1 MKNYQ
6 RILKFILL
14 ILDVITFYLS
24 LFILILI
31 RYGLNI
37 KELKTHFYGFSFIL
51 PFWIIIFYF
60 NNFYEINIPGY
71 KNYIRIARGFAFA
84 FLISIFFFYFIPY
97 LKITPKTNLILFTIY
112 LFSIFLIFRK
122 KFEDKFI
129 KKEKIKVLII
139 APENLKKKI
148 FDDFKNLTL
157 YEINGFIDKIPENKE
172 VFEEV
177 DLIIIS
183 RDLKIQ
189 NGLDKLIK
197 EVDFK
202 IPIMELVDFYEQ
214 NLNRIILEEIDEY
227 WILKNIINPEHKI
240 QAFIKRTFDL
250 FFAFIL
256 LIFLIILFPF
266 IAIGILINSPGPIIF
281 SQKRVGKDNKIF
293 TLYKFRT
300 MKGDKDLGIWA
311 KEKDERIFFFGKILR
326 KLHLDEL
333 PQVINI
339 LKNELSFVG
348 PRPEQVN
355 IVNDL
360 EKKIKFFNIR
370 HLILPGI
377 TGWAQVNYKYAG
389 SVEESKIKLEY
400 DLYYLKNKNIILDL
414 LIIFKTIFS
423 I

>member
-6 RILKFILL
+6 KIIKGILV
-14 ILDVITFYLS
+14 ILDIISFYLS
-24 LFILILI
+24 IFILALV

-37 KELKTHFYGFSFIL
+37 RELKIHIVGFSFIL
-51 PFWIIIFYF
+51 PLWIIIFHL
-60 NNFYEINIPGY
+60 NNFYEFNILRY
-71 KNYIRIARGFAFA
+71 KNYVSIIRGFASA
-84 FLISIFFFYFIPY
+84 FLISILFFYFVPY
-97 LKITPKTNLILFTIY
+97 LKITPKTNLIFFTIY

-129 KKEKIKVLII
+129 KKETIKVLII
-139 APENLKKKI
+139 APENLKEKI
-148 FDDFKNLTL
+148 FEDFKNLTL
-157 YEINGFIDKIPENKE
+157 YKIKNYLFEIPENKKD
-172 VFEEV
+172 FEDV

-183 RDLKIQ
+183 RELKIH

-214 NLNRIILEEIDEY
+214 NFNRIILEEIDEY
-227 WILKNIINPEHKI
+227 WILKNIINPEHRI
-240 QAFIKRTFDL
+240 QIFLKRVFDL
-250 FFAFIL
+250 FFSFIL
-256 LIFLIILFPF
+256 MIFLIILFPF

-300 MKGDKDLGIWA
+300 MRGEKDLGVWA

-326 KLHLDEL
+326 RLHLDEL

-389 SVEESKIKLEY
+389 SIEESKIKLEY

-423 I
+423 L

>member
-6 RILKFILL
+6 KIIKGILV
-14 ILDVITFYLS
+14 ILDIISFYLS
-24 LFILILI
+24 IFILVLV

-37 KELKTHFYGFSFIL
+37 RELKIHIVGFSFIL
-51 PFWIIIFYF
+51 PLWIIIFYL
-60 NNFYEINIPGY
+60 NNFYEFNILKY
-71 KNYIRIARGFAFA
+71 KNYVSIIRGFTSA
-84 FLISIFFFYFIPY
+84 FLISILLFYFVPY

-129 KKEKIKVLII
+129 KRETIKVLII
-139 APENLKKKI
+139 APENLKEKI
-148 FDDFKNLTL
+148 FEDFKNLTL
-157 YEINGFIDKIPENKE
+157 YKIKNYLSEIPEDKKD
-172 VFEEV
+172 FEDV

-183 RDLKIQ
+183 RELKIH

-214 NLNRIILEEIDEY
+214 NFNRIILEEIDEY
-227 WILKNIINPEHKI
+227 WILKNIISPEHRI
-240 QAFIKRTFDL
+240 QIFLKRVFDL
-250 FFAFIL
+250 FFSFIL
-256 LIFLIILFPF
+256 MIFLIILSPF

-281 SQKRVGKDNKIF
+281 SQKRVGKDNKVF

-300 MKGDKDLGIWA
+300 MRGEKDLGVWA

-326 KLHLDEL
+326 RLHLDEL

-389 SVEESKIKLEY
+389 SIEESKIKLEY

>member
-1 MKNYQ
+1 
-6 RILKFILL
+6 
-14 ILDVITFYLS
+14 
-24 LFILILI
+24 
-31 RYGLNI
+31 
-37 KELKTHFYGFSFIL
+37 
-51 PFWIIIFYF
+51 
-60 NNFYEINIPGY
+60 
-71 KNYIRIARGFAFA
+71 
-84 FLISIFFFYFIPY
+84 
-97 LKITPKTNLILFTIY
+97 
-112 LFSIFLIFRK
+112 
-122 KFEDKFI
+122 
-129 KKEKIKVLII
+129 
-139 APENLKKKI
+139 
-148 FDDFKNLTL
+148 
-157 YEINGFIDKIPENKE
+157 
-172 VFEEV
+172 
-177 DLIIIS
+177 
-183 RDLKIQ
+183 
-189 NGLDKLIK
+189 LIK

-389 SVEESKIKLEY
+389 SIEEIKIKLEY

-423 I
+423 L

>member
-6 RILKFILL
+6 KIIKGILV
-14 ILDVITFYLS
+14 ILDIISFYLS
-24 LFILILI
+24 IFILVLV

-37 KELKTHFYGFSFIL
+37 RELKIHIIGFSFIL
-51 PFWIIIFYF
+51 PLWIIIFYL
-60 NNFYEINIPGY
+60 NNFYEFNILKY
-71 KNYIRIARGFAFA
+71 KNYVSIIRGFTSA
-84 FLISIFFFYFIPY
+84 FLISILLFYFVPY

-129 KKEKIKVLII
+129 KRETIKVLII
-139 APENLKKKI
+139 APENLKEKI
-148 FDDFKNLTL
+148 FEDFKNLTL
-157 YEINGFIDKIPENKE
+157 YKIKNYLSEIPEDKKD
-172 VFEEV
+172 FEDV

-183 RDLKIQ
+183 RELKIH

-214 NLNRIILEEIDEY
+214 NFNRIILEEIDEY
-227 WILKNIINPEHKI
+227 WILKNIISPEHRI
-240 QAFIKRTFDL
+240 QIFLKRVFDL
-250 FFAFIL
+250 FFSFIL
-256 LIFLIILFPF
+256 MIFLIILSPF

-281 SQKRVGKDNKIF
+281 SQKRVGKDNKVF

-300 MKGDKDLGIWA
+300 MRGEKDLGVWA

-326 KLHLDEL
+326 RLHLDEL

-389 SVEESKIKLEY
+389 SIEESKIKLEY